1 MVRREERGPH
11 GVQAA
16 RVLHKLE
23 RRKRLRDRRPAG
35 GIRLVQAQGVPLEPG
50 RQGRS
55 SARSGCVWCRLFKGS
70 SADDEGV
77 KFFA

>member
-1 MVRREERGPH
+1 MQKGAQNVPRSACGGRVVRREERGPH

-16 RVLHKLE
+16 CVLHKLE

-55 SARSGCVWCRLFKGS
+55 SARSCTLER
-70 SADDEGV
+70 
-77 KFFA
+77 